1 MHVVLVTAIVLMLA
15 LVGAGIIVAALR
27 AGSSDSAR
35 ALGGEFSIK
44 PQRDSNPQPDMA
56 TLPCLIPKTG
66 AAAVRG
72 TRGAK
77 VEGEAGGRLMACASR
92 LRSPGLVVALI
103 VLLCSQ
109 GIPSYA
115 ASSTITIPMGPSG
128 VGVPFDLTAPLNRDW
143 SVGDCVM
150 SSGSFLGLT
159 RSRLTLKA
167 MTATRFTRHADV
179 WHSDF
184 NFLDRN
190 GTRLYSYVQSDV
202 FDSPNM
208 IPANGASSG
217 PSRIYSWT
225 RVVDL
230 PAAPPTLESEV
241 SQVTWS
247 SSC

>member
-1 MHVVLVTAIVLMLA
+1 MHVVLVTAIVLMLV
-15 LVGAGIIVAALR
+15 LVGAGIIVAAPR

-44 PQRDSNPQPDMA
+44 PQRDATPQPDMT
-56 TLPCLIPKTG
+56 TLPCLTPKTG
-66 AAAVRG
+66 AGAVRG
-72 TRGAK
+72 ARGAK

-115 ASSTITIPMGPSG
+115 ASVAITIPMGPSPDPRMPFG
-128 VGVPFDLTAPLNRDW
+128 VTAQLNRAW

-150 SSGSFLGLT
+150 GAGSFLNFS
-159 RSRLTLKA
+159 RPRLTLKA
-167 MTATRFTRHADV
+167 ETATRFTRHADV

-184 NFLDRN
+184 DFLDRH
-190 GTRLYSYVQSDV
+190 GTRLFSVRSAV

-208 IPANGASSG
+208 IPTNGASSG
-217 PSRIYSWT
+217 PSRTYSWT

-230 PAAPPTLESEV
+230 PAAPPTLESDI
-241 SQVTWS
+241 SQVTWT